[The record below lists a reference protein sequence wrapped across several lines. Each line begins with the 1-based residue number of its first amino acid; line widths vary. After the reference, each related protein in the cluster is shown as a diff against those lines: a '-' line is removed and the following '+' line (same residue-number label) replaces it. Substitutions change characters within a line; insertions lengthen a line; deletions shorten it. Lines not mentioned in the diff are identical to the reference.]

1 MDKSLKSKGFL
12 RGVDRP
18 PFFVYTIS
26 INNKEREKNMTKRVS
41 KKMREELSIHQTF
54 RMYDDSGKENAI
66 RFVAAHKGGIQM
78 FSNPGELVAWG
89 KTPEMI
95 AYALRTKGADEIIM
109 GSSSMDFASENG
121 FKNDEDAMK
130 LWEDGY
136 NTYLAEVET
145 VGVKPKNIN
154 YGSAI

>member
-1 MDKSLKSKGFL
+1 LKSKGFL

-18 PFFVYTIS
+18 PFSCYTTS
-26 INNKEREKNMTKRVS
+26 INNKERVLIMEKIVK
-41 KKMREELSIHQTF
+41 TF
-54 RMYDDSGKENAI
+54 KMYDNSGKENAI
-66 RFVAAHKGGIQM
+66 RFVSAHKGGIM
-78 FSNPGELVAWG
+78 MYSNPGELVAWA

-121 FKNDEDAMK
+121 FKNNEDAMT
-130 LWEDGY
+130 LWSEGY
-136 NTYLAEVET
+136 NTYLDEVNA
-145 VGVKPKNIN
+145 VGVKPENIN

>member
-26 INNKEREKNMTKRVS
+26 INNKEREIIMTKRVS

-54 RMYDDSGKENAI
+54 RMYDYNGDYNPI
-66 RFVAAHKGGIQM
+66 RFIAAHKGGIQM
-78 FSNPGELVAWG
+78 FSNPGELVAWA

-95 AYALRTKGADEIIM
+95 AYALRTKGADDIIM
-109 GSSSMDFASENG
+109 GSSSMDFASEEG
-121 FKNDEDAMK
+121 FENDEDATI
-130 LWEDGY
+130 LWDEGY
-136 NTYLAEVET
+136 NMYLDEVAT
-145 VGVKPKNIN
+145 VGSKWNI
-154 YGSAI
+154 S

>member
-18 PFFVYTIS
+18 PFSCYTTS
-26 INNKEREKNMTKRVS
+26 INNKERVLIMEKIVK
-41 KKMREELSIHQTF
+41 TF
-54 RMYDDSGKENAI
+54 KMYDNSGKENAI
-66 RFVAAHKGGIQM
+66 RFVSAHKGGIM
-78 FSNPGELVAWG
+78 MYSNPGELVAWA

-121 FKNDEDAMK
+121 FKNDEDAMT
-130 LWEDGY
+130 LWSEGY
-136 NTYLAEVET
+136 NTYLDEVNA
-145 VGVKPKNIN
+145 VGVKPENIN

>member
-1 MDKSLKSKGFL
+1 
-12 RGVDRP
+12 
-18 PFFVYTIS
+18 
-26 INNKEREKNMTKRVS
+26 MTKRVS

-78 FSNPGELVAWG
+78 FSNPGELVAWA

-109 GSSSMDFASENG
+109 GSSSMDFASEEG
-121 FKNDEDAMK
+121 FENDEDATI
-130 LWEDGY
+130 LWDKGH
-136 NTYLAEVET
+136 TMYLDEVEA
-145 VGVKPKNIN
+145 VGSKWD
-154 YGSAI
+154 Y

>member
-1 MDKSLKSKGFL
+1 MYDKYLKSLGKL
-12 RGVDRP
+12 RGVDKP
-18 PFFVYTIS
+18 PFSCYS
-26 INNKEREKNMTKRVS
+26 IYIIKEKERKNMRK
-41 KKMREELSIHQTF
+41 ELSIHQTF
-54 RMYDDSGKENAI
+54 KMYDNNGDYNPI

-121 FKNDEDAMK
+121 FKNDEDAMT

-136 NTYLAEVET
+136 NAYLVEVEA
-145 VGVKPKNIN
+145 VGSKWDIK
-154 YGSAI
+154 

>member
-1 MDKSLKSKGFL
+1 LKSKGFL

-26 INNKEREKNMTKRVS
+26 INNKEREIIMEKIVK
-41 KKMREELSIHQTF
+41 TF
-54 RMYDDSGKENAI
+54 EMYDNSGKENAI
-66 RFVAAHKGGIQM
+66 RFVSAHKGGIM
-78 FSNPGELVAWG
+78 MYSNPGELVAWA

-121 FKNDEDAMK
+121 FKNDEDAMT
-130 LWEDGY
+130 LWSEGY
-136 NTYLAEVET
+136 DTYLDEINA
-145 VGVKPKNIN
+145 VGVKPENIN

>member
-1 MDKSLKSKGFL
+1 MNKSLKSKGFL

-18 PFFVYTIS
+18 PFSCYTTS
-26 INNKEREKNMTKRVS
+26 INNKERVLIMEKIVK
-41 KKMREELSIHQTF
+41 TF
-54 RMYDDSGKENAI
+54 KMYDNSGKENAI
-66 RFVAAHKGGIQM
+66 RFVSAHKGGIM
-78 FSNPGELVAWG
+78 MYSNPGELVAWA

-121 FKNDEDAMK
+121 FKNNEDAMT
-130 LWEDGY
+130 LWSEGY
-136 NTYLAEVET
+136 NTYLDEVNA
-145 VGVKPKNIN
+145 VGVKPENIN

>member
-1 MDKSLKSKGFL
+1 MLQYIHNQ
-12 RGVDRP
+12 R
-18 PFFVYTIS
+18 
-26 INNKEREKNMTKRVS
+26 EREFQMTKRVS

-54 RMYDDSGKENAI
+54 RMYDTSGKKNAI
-66 RFVAAHKGGIQM
+66 RFIAAHKGGIQM
-78 FSNPGELVAWG
+78 FSNPGELVAWA

-121 FKNDEDAMK
+121 FKNDEDAMT

-136 NTYLAEVET
+136 NAYLVEVES
-145 VGVKPKNIN
+145 VGSKWDIK
-154 YGSAI
+154 